1 MYVFTHPIDNC
12 IAFFEGLIQ
21 ETMIGKKA
29 RLLSRF
35 SFIFFENRGSQIT
48 KLAEESSGNVNDPN
62 GIFFVKKV
70 RD

>member
-35 SFIFFENRGSQIT
+35 SFIFFENCGSQI
-48 KLAEESSGNVNDPN
+48 KLAEDQV
-62 GIFFVKKV
+62 VLLKA
-70 RD
+70 